1 MAEAPVFTL
10 DASKVKTENNVSEYK
25 DEKVTTYTT
34 DPDYKAVQ
42 DYEKVEV
49 VTDKKGATLK
59 DVVDNKVTM
68 GEFVAQMSLEEL
80 AKLNCGSGWGVANEN
95 APIVGSN
102 SATVPG
108 ANRRNADL

>member
-1 MAEAPVFTL
+1 MFL
-10 DASKVKTENNVSEYK
+10 NIKMKK
-25 DEKVTTYTT
+25 LLLT

-95 APIVGSN
+95 TPIVGSN

-108 ANRRNADL
+108 AAGEAGIL

>member
-1 MAEAPVFTL
+1 MVSSPVTL
-10 DASKVKTENNVSEYK
+10 L
-25 DEKVTTYTT
+25 TT

-95 APIVGSN
+95 APYQKGREAGKGSGRKQALRDVLN
-102 SATVPG
+102 VIHEKTSCISGEGV
-108 ANRRNADL
+108 